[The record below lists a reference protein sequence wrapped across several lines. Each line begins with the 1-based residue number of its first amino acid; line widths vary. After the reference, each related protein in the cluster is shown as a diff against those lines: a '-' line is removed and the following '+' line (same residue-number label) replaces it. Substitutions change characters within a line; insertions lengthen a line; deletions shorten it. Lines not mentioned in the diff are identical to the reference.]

1 MGRDFRTGTSLKD
14 TLNLDLVQDC
24 GCLEY
29 LEAFI
34 VVDRSFEI
42 ELSQELHGT
51 AGVRSDRRFEVLV
64 DSLLGVLLKRFDAR
78 CATLHL
84 ISPPDHE
91 GNRLVDEVLV
101 RSVGGQ
107 RPSGTIDQLLLEN
120 LGSLEVPQLIQDI
133 DPNTPDPIL
142 SYSVPLIDGERVL
155 FLIEGDPERGF
166 EKSSQATIQSMIDQ
180 VQVDILDAY
189 LFRRQSRMIEKLEAR
204 LEQLEDVL
212 AQQKIEIDPECD
224 ESNVIPV
231 AEAFIV
237 GEISTVD
244 PAMKEVLAQ
253 VERLRET
260 DLNVLIHGET
270 GTGKQLL
277 ARAFHDGTSRSAY
290 CFEVVSCGALAPTL
304 IEGELFGWR
313 KGAFSGADEDHAG
326 VFERS
331 SGGTVLLDEVGDLPL
346 EIQQKLLRVL
356 QEGLL
361 RPVGGSEQ
369 ISVNLRFLA
378 STRYDLQELVQAGKF
393 REDLYY
399 RLAGF
404 VLEVPPLRERT
415 ADIPNFVQQF
425 ISEMGLAS
433 DSSKRFSESA
443 VRELMVYPWPGNIQ
457 QLKNVVQQAVLT
469 CNRRIVPR
477 KLVEQYLGEL
487 NGERLQG
494 QNVRSTREEVILK
507 IPASEGFN
515 DIIAEVERL
524 VILTALQRN
533 RGNKSRVTK
542 QLKIPRQT
550 LYNKID
556 RYGIEESEYK

>member
-224 ESNVIPV
+224 ESN
-231 AEAFIV
+231 
-237 GEISTVD
+237 G
-244 PAMKEVLAQ
+244 
-253 VERLRET
+253 
-260 DLNVLIHGET
+260 
-270 GTGKQLL
+270 
-277 ARAFHDGTSRSAY
+277 
-290 CFEVVSCGALAPTL
+290 C
-304 IEGELFGWR
+304 
-313 KGAFSGADEDHAG
+313 
-326 VFERS
+326 
-331 SGGTVLLDEVGDLPL
+331 
-346 EIQQKLLRVL
+346 
-356 QEGLL
+356 
-361 RPVGGSEQ
+361 
-369 ISVNLRFLA
+369 
-378 STRYDLQELVQAGKF
+378 
-393 REDLYY
+393 
-399 RLAGF
+399 
-404 VLEVPPLRERT
+404 
-415 ADIPNFVQQF
+415 
-425 ISEMGLAS
+425 
-433 DSSKRFSESA
+433 
-443 VRELMVYPWPGNIQ
+443 
-457 QLKNVVQQAVLT
+457 
-469 CNRRIVPR
+469 
-477 KLVEQYLGEL
+477 
-487 NGERLQG
+487 
-494 QNVRSTREEVILK
+494 
-507 IPASEGFN
+507 
-515 DIIAEVERL
+515 
-524 VILTALQRN
+524 
-533 RGNKSRVTK
+533 
-542 QLKIPRQT
+542 
-550 LYNKID
+550 
-556 RYGIEESEYK
+556 